1 MRRLK
6 GIHRIAIS
14 AVAFLV
20 PVLALG
26 AFQAPYDFEH
36 GSIAYTTSVPTNVIA
51 RLQSRIDSGE
61 TKLQFDPEHGYLP
74 ALLNE
79 LKVPR
84 TSQSLVFSK
93 TSLQLFLISPETPRA
108 IYFTDDLYIGSVQS
122 APILEIAAM
131 DPKLGA
137 VFYTLSQKESPKPEF
152 QREFLACLLC
162 HDTPVTNEVPGL
174 MTLSVLTD
182 KAGNAIPSAGT
193 ALMSDRTPFKERFG
207 GWYVTG
213 THGSQRM
220 WGNLTVPVNKETIG
234 DPKSYIRRLNLEP
247 GANVTN
253 LTSRFDTKPYLTPH
267 SDLAAQLVLTHQT
280 RIHNLLTRTR
290 YDVAAAGTN
299 EERIRQAVEPLVR
312 GMLFVWEAGFEE
324 PVSGTTTFAA
334 DFAKVGP
341 HDGKGRS
348 LRELDLNKR
357 LLRYPL
363 SYLVYSEQ
371 FDALQAPARQQFFR
385 RVREILT
392 GADTSKDFSHLSEG
406 DRKAIL
412 EILNDTKP
420 EFAAS
425 TSAD

>member
-131 DPKLGA
+131 
-137 VFYTLSQKESPKPEF
+137 E
-152 QREFLACLLC
+152 
-162 HDTPVTNEVPGL
+162 
-174 MTLSVLTD
+174 
-182 KAGNAIPSAGT
+182 
-193 ALMSDRTPFKERFG
+193 
-207 GWYVTG
+207 
-213 THGSQRM
+213 
-220 WGNLTVPVNKETIG
+220 
-234 DPKSYIRRLNLEP
+234 
-247 GANVTN
+247 
-253 LTSRFDTKPYLTPH
+253 
-267 SDLAAQLVLTHQT
+267 AA
-280 RIHNLLTRTR
+280 
-290 YDVAAAGTN
+290 
-299 EERIRQAVEPLVR
+299 
-312 GMLFVWEAGFEE
+312 
-324 PVSGTTTFAA
+324 
-334 DFAKVGP
+334 
-341 HDGKGRS
+341 
-348 LRELDLNKR
+348 
-357 LLRYPL
+357 
-363 SYLVYSEQ
+363 
-371 FDALQAPARQQFFR
+371 
-385 RVREILT
+385 
-392 GADTSKDFSHLSEG
+392 
-406 DRKAIL
+406 
-412 EILNDTKP
+412 
-420 EFAAS
+420 
-425 TSAD
+425 